1 MAEMSSFL
9 SLCHYLQ
16 LARHVFGCWSCL
28 PALTLS
34 PCSCLSFW
42 RRSPA
47 LLHYPMS
54 GSIWCHGYHCLHFW
68 LLWLQAQTLNFLLDG
83 FDLVGRARTGCGK
96 TLAFVL
102 PIVERLGQN
111 PNRQHGRAPR
121 VIVLAPTRELAKQAS
136 S

>member
-1 MAEMSSFL
+1 M
-9 SLCHYLQ
+9 
-16 LARHVFGCWSCL
+16 
-28 PALTLS
+28 PALTLL
-34 PCSCLSFW
+34 PCSGLVP
-42 RRSPA
+42 PA
-47 LLHYPMS
+47 QASCFTVLPIS
-54 GSIWCHGYHCLHFW
+54 GSIWLHLVSLPPLPEIG
-68 LLWLQAQTLNFLLDG
+68 LLGLQAQTLNFLLDG
-83 FDLVGRARTGCGK
+83 FNLVGRARTGCGK

>member
-1 MAEMSSFL
+1 MLQPFL
-9 SLCHYLQ
+9 IAQPSCFTVLQVEWLHLVSL
-16 LARHVFGCWSCL
+16 L
-28 PALTLS
+28 PL
-34 PCSCLSFW
+34 P
-42 RRSPA
+42 P
-47 LLHYPMS
+47 H
-54 GSIWCHGYHCLHFW
+54 W

-102 PIVERLGQN
+102 PIVERLGRN

-136 S
+136 SPTGTGS